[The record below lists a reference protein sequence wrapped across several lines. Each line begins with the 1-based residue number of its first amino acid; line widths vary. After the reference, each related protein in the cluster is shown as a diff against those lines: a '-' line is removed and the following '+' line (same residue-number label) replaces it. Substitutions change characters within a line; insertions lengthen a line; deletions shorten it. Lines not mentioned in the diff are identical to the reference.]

1 MYEIQSLLQLTGLG
15 LIELIFILVWSLL
28 WKGVALW
35 IAARK
40 GTKTWFIALLII
52 NTMGILELAYIF
64 YFSKTSHADAI
75 DKKIDDKFSKI
86 KNKVIDH
93 SKNKTTSDS
102 SSQEG
107 TEA

>member
-52 NTMGILELAYIF
+52 NTMGILELAFIF
-64 YFSKTSHADAI
+64 YFSKTSYTDAI
-75 DKKIDDKFSKI
+75 DKKIDYKFSNI

-93 SKNKTTSDS
+93 YKNKTTPES
-102 SSQEG
+102 SSQEN